1 MLINRKQV
9 KLSALEMA
17 KGQAHTFTR
26 VGGDF
31 LLKCEGQLKEFV
43 CGYVRRLPSNGK
55 TIL

>member
-9 KLSALEMA
+9 KAFAIEMA
-17 KGQAHTFTR
+17 KGRAHTFTR

-31 LLKCEGQLKEFV
+31 LLKCESQLKEFIR
-43 CGYVRRLPSNGK
+43 GYVRRLPSNGK